1 MEPAEAVDAIN
12 ARFGRHPGR
21 RALHSA
27 GTWCRGTFTATPQA
41 AARCRAAHLQGDPVP
56 VLARLSNGAGHPR
69 FPNAPGIHGLA
80 VKFELPGGATDL
92 VCQTVPRF
100 SFRDPDEFIAFVR
113 AGGSLLAPVKVA
125 AFAATHPRFV
135 RDLPVNAPAL
145 RPLAAYAT
153 TRFYGIHAFR
163 WLALGGD
170 GAWARCD
177 WRPEEGEA
185 RLQPARGPPPRPLPP
200 AGGRRRAPAG
210 RPPRPLDAR
219 RRPRR
224 PAGRPARPVRPLE
237 RRRGGAAAAAVATIG
252 TLPAHARRIHPVGPS
267 ALRRRHARADRG
279 YPGLEADGR
288 VVVFDPMRLTDGI
301 EPSDDPVL
309 RFRPRAYAVS
319 VERRTP

>member
-1 MEPAEAVDAIN
+1 MEPAEAIDTIN
-12 ARFGRHPGR
+12 ARFGVHPR
-21 RALHSA
+21 RRTLLSA

-69 FPNAPGIHGLA
+69 FPDNVPGIHGLA
-80 VKFELPGGATDL
+80 VKFELPDGATDL

-100 SFRDPDEFIAFVR
+100 SFRDQDEFIAFVR

-153 TRFYGIHAFR
+153 TRFYAIHAFR
-163 WLALGGD
+163 WLTAGGD
-170 GAWARCD
+170 GAWVRCD
-177 WRPEEGEA
+177 WRPEEREA
-185 RLQPARGPPPRPLPP
+185 RLNPLE
-200 AGGRRRAPAG
+200 
-210 RPPRPLDAR
+210 AR
-219 RRPRR
+219 RR
-224 PAGRPARPVRPLE
+224 GRFHLQEGVAERLQGGRPVRWTLDVQVAGPDDDPHDPSAHWPSE
-237 RRRGGAAAAAVATIG
+237 RPRFDAG
-252 TLPAHARRIHPVGPS
+252 TLELTEAIPDP
-267 ALRRRHARADRG
+267 
-279 YPGLEADGR
+279 EADGR

-319 VERRTP
+319 VERRTS

>member
-12 ARFGRHPGR
+12 VRFGRHPGR

-56 VLARLSNGAGHPR
+56 VLARLSNGASHPR
-69 FPNAPGIHGLA
+69 FPDNVPGIHGLA
-80 VKFELPGGATDL
+80 VKFELAGGATDL

-163 WLALGGD
+163 WLARDGD
-170 GAWARCD
+170 GAWVRCD

-185 RLQPARGPPPRPLPP
+185 RLNPLE
-200 AGGRRRAPAG
+200 
-210 RPPRPLDAR
+210 AR
-219 RRPRR
+219 RR
-224 PAGRPARPVRPLE
+224 GRFHLQEGVAERLRDGRPVRWTLDVVLAGPQDDPHDPSARWASE
-237 RRRGGAAAAAVATIG
+237 RPRFDAG
-252 TLPAHARRIHPVGPS
+252 TLE
-267 ALRRRHARADRG
+267 LT
-279 YPGLEADGR
+279 EAIPDPESDGR